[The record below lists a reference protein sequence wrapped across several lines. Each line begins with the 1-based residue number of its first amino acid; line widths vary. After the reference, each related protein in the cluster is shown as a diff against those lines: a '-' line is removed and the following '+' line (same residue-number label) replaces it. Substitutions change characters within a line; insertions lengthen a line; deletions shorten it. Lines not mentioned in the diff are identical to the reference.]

1 MKIVSIEPTPSP
13 NSMKLNLDTALPT
26 GTTYNIHKDNLHTAP
41 DYIKKC
47 FEVNG
52 VKGIFQVNDFIALER
67 NPKVDWK
74 EILAD
79 IRQVFDQLEDTTASS
94 ESNQP
99 ASAEQQPQDGFGE
112 VEVYFQMFK
121 GIPMQIKLLKNG
133 EESRVGLPESF
144 VEAAKKAQP
153 SAENLITERQWVSR
167 GVRYGEPEE
176 IGEQLIEELK
186 AAYDEERLEKL
197 VAKAFKEEQ
206 ADDPDAAFSY
216 EKAEQAL
223 ASDDWQVRYAALER
237 MELVEENLP
246 LIVKALDDSKLSIRR
261 LATAYLGDIGANYG
275 AEKVLE
281 HLYQALHDDSPV
293 IRRTAGDAI
302 SDIGSPLA
310 MQEMTRVLKDKNK
323 LVRWRAARYM
333 YEVGDETVIEALK
346 EIEHDP
352 EFEVS
357 LQAKMAIERIESGGE
372 AEGTVWQQMTR
383 RMQQD

>member
-1 MKIVSIEPTPSP
+1 MRIISIEPTPSP
-13 NSMKLNLDTALPT
+13 NSMKLNLDTALPQ
-26 GTTYNIHKDNLHTAP
+26 GKTYNINKENVHTAP
-41 DYIKKC
+41 EYIQKC

-79 IRQVFDQLEDTTASS
+79 VRQVFELLGGEVKAVPQEKS
-94 ESNQP
+94 EP
-99 ASAEQQPQDGFGE
+99 QQAQDGFGE
-112 VEVYFQMFK
+112 VEVFLQMFK

-133 EESRVGLPESF
+133 EESRVGLPEIF
-144 VEAAKKAQP
+144 IEAARKAQP
-153 SAENLITERQWVSR
+153 SAENLITERQWVAQ

-176 IGEQLIEELK
+176 VGQQLVEELS
-186 AAYDEERLEKL
+186 AAYDEERLDKL

-206 ADDPDAAFSY
+206 DEDPDAAFSY
-216 EKAEQAL
+216 AKAEQAL
-223 ASDDWQVRYAALER
+223 ENDDWKVRYAALER
-237 MELVEENLP
+237 MELDEENLP
-246 LIVKALDDSKLSIRR
+246 LIVKALGDSKLSIRR

-275 AEKVLE
+275 AEKVME
-281 HLYQALHDDSPV
+281 HLYKALHDDSPV

-310 MQEMTRVLKDKNK
+310 LQEMIQALKDKNK

-333 YEVGDETVIEALK
+333 YEVGDETVLDALK
-346 EIEHDP
+346 SIENDP

-383 RMQQD
+383 RLQDE